1 MPEEIDKYTEEEGD
15 SAILEV
21 NHLDDEEFLTHCQE
35 QLQDAKDFLENHLAP
50 HRSDAID
57 VYHQKEYGDEEQGR
71 SQYVDSTLR
80 DTVNSILP
88 SLLKIFTSSER
99 VLEFM
104 PRQPEDEP
112 FALQATDYVRHCLN
126 ESNFYNVLHDAMKDA
141 LVVGSGFVKYF
152 YEYAQE
158 VEGYSYTGLDD
169 DTLAALMQDNQIE
182 ISSID
187 SRPIASGSD
196 MSPEEMPMI
205 HDIEVKRRS
214 NKGKFRLEC
223 IPPEEILFNRRST
236 GFGDPSTDLIAHR
249 KVVTVSDLVS
259 LGFEKEDFID
269 FAGDNYDLDNQQESY
284 ARRPQLHGK
293 EGVAYQEASKKLIWT
308 ELWIKCD
315 YDLDDFTEIRRVCIV
330 GPNFDKIL
338 MNEPVNDF
346 PFVHFTPYREPHDVQ
361 GAGLFDIL
369 RDVQKTKTQV
379 MRGMLDSLRLSIF
392 PRMSFIDGQVSVS
405 DLMNVECGA
414 LVRMRSE
421 GAVKPL
427 TVPYLGAQGESL
439 LNYFSEVT
447 ENRTGISK
455 ASLGLD
461 PSSLMSSSP
470 IAVSGTLS
478 AAQLKIEYIARNF
491 AETALKPL
499 YQGILKL
506 IVQHQDRETMI
517 RLRNEWI
524 PMNPAAWDTGY
535 DVMINVALG
544 GGDENLRMQA
554 LQIIAAKQEEI
565 IKLVGPDN
573 PLVNVQQYSNTLR
586 KMTELSGFKN
596 SEEFFKD
603 PSKEP
608 PRQPEPEK
616 PSQEEMQMQMMQ
628 MQVELAKGQ
637 LELDQMRLQ
646 LDEEKAQT
654 DAALKSVEIETD
666 AQLKLQELGAK
677 YNQSIDTT
685 QLRGMIETNRE
696 LIRQQGLLEAAKINK
711 RGERDS

>member
-169 DTLAALMQDNQIE
+169 DTLAALMQDDQIE

-379 MRGMLDSLRLSIF
+379 MRGMLDSLSLSIF

>member
-1 MPEEIDKYTEEEGD
+1 MPEEIDEYTQEEGD

-35 QLQDAKDFLENHLAP
+35 QLSDAKDFLDNHLAP

-196 MSPEEMPMI
+196 MSPEEMPMT

-379 MRGMLDSLRLSIF
+379 MRGMLDSLSLSIF

-405 DLMNVECGA
+405 DLMNVETGA
-414 LVRMRSE
+414 LIRMRTSD
-421 GAVKPL
+421 AVKPL
-427 TVPYLGAQGESL
+427 TVPFVGAAAEGI

-554 LQIIAAKQEEI
+554 LQTIAAKQEEI
-565 IKLVGPDN
+565 IKTVGPDN

-608 PRQPEPEK
+608 PREPEPEQ
-616 PSQEEMQMQMMQ
+616 PSQEEIQMQMMQ

-654 DAALKSVEIETD
+654 DAAIKTAEIETD
-666 AQLKLQELGAK
+666 AAIKLQELSAK

-711 RGERDS
+711 RGE

>member
-152 YEYAQE
+152 YEYAQD

-269 FAGDNYDLDNQQESY
+269 YAGDNYDLDNQQESY

-379 MRGMLDSLRLSIF
+379 MRGMLDSLSLSIF
-392 PRMSFIDGQVSVS
+392 PRMSFIDGQCSVS
-405 DLMNVECGA
+405 DLMNVETGA
-414 LVRMRSE
+414 LIRMRSPD
-421 GAVKPL
+421 AVKPL
-427 TVPYLGAQGESL
+427 TVPFVGAAAEGI

-608 PRQPEPEK
+608 PRQPEPEQ
-616 PSQEEMQMQMMQ
+616 PSPEEMQMQMMQ

-711 RGERDS
+711 RGD

>member
-1 MPEEIDKYTEEEGD
+1 MPEEIDEYTQEGD
-15 SAILEV
+15 APIPEV
-21 NHLDDEEFLTHCQE
+21 DHLDDEEFLSHCRE
-35 QLQDAKDFLENHLAP
+35 QLEDAKDFLENHLAP

-126 ESNFYNVLHDAMKDA
+126 ESNFYNVLHDAMKDS

-152 YEYAQE
+152 YEYAKE

-169 DTLAALMQDNQIE
+169 DTLAVLMQDDQIE

-187 SRPIASGSD
+187 SRPIASGTD
-196 MSPEEMPMI
+196 MPEEEMPMI

-223 IPPEEILFNRRST
+223 IPPEEILFNRRSK
-236 GFGDPSTDLIAHR
+236 GFGDSSTDLIAHR
-249 KVVTVSDLVS
+249 RVVTVSDLVS

-269 FAGDNYDLDNQQESY
+269 YAGDTYDLDQAEEFY
-284 ARRPQLHGK
+284 ARRPEIHGK
-293 EGVAYQEASKKLIWT
+293 ESVAYQEASKKLLYT
-308 ELWIKCD
+308 ELYIKCD
-315 YDLDDFTEIRRVCIV
+315 YDLDDYSEVRRVCIA

-361 GAGLFDIL
+361 GAGLYTIL
-369 RDVQKTKTQV
+369 RDIQKTKTQI
-379 MRGMLDSLRLSIF
+379 MRGMLESLSLSIY
-392 PRMSFIDGQVSVS
+392 PRMSFVDGQVSVS
-405 DLMNVECGA
+405 DLMNVETGA
-414 LVRMRSE
+414 LIRMRTSD
-421 GAVKPL
+421 AVKPL
-427 TVPYLGAQGESL
+427 TVPFVGAAAEGI
-439 LNYFSEVT
+439 LNYFGEVT

-554 LQIIAAKQEEI
+554 LQVIAAKQEEI
-565 IKLVGPDN
+565 IKTVGPDN

-608 PRQPEPEK
+608 PREPEPEK
-616 PSQEEMQMQMMQ
+616 PSPEEMQMQMMQ
-628 MQVELAKGQ
+628 MQVQLAKGQ

-646 LDEEKAQT
+646 LDEDKAQT

-666 AQLKLQELGAK
+666 AQLKLQELSAK

-696 LIRQQGLLEAAKINK
+696 VIRQQGLLEAAKINK

>member
-1 MPEEIDKYTEEEGD
+1 MAETDIYTEEGEET
-15 SAILEV
+15 SILEV
-21 NHLDDEEFLTHCQE
+21 DHLDDEEFLSHCRS
-35 QLQDAKDFLENHLAP
+35 QLEDAKDFLENHLAP

-57 VYHQKEYGDEEQGR
+57 VYHQREYGDEEQGR
-71 SQYVDSTLR
+71 SQFVDSTLR
-80 DTVNSILP
+80 DTVNAILP
-88 SLLKIFTSSER
+88 SLLKIFTSTER

-104 PRQPEDEP
+104 PRQPEDVP

-126 ESNFYNVLHDAMKDA
+126 EANFYNVLHDAMKDA
-141 LVVGSGFVKYF
+141 LIVGSGFIKYF
-152 YEYAQE
+152 YEYANE

-169 DTLAALMQDNQIE
+169 DTLAALMQDDKIE
-182 ISSID
+182 IASID
-187 SRPIASGSD
+187 SRPIASGTD
-196 MSPEEMPMI
+196 MPPEQIPMI
-205 HDIEVKRRS
+205 HDVEVKRRS

-223 IPPEEILFNRRST
+223 IPPEEILFNRRSK

-249 KVVTVSDLVS
+249 RVVTVSDLVA
-259 LGFEKEDFID
+259 LGYQKEDFID
-269 FAGDNYDLDNQQESY
+269 FAGDTYDLDEQKEY
-284 ARRPQLHGK
+284 YTRRPEIQGK
-293 EGVAYQEASKKLIWT
+293 EVSGVAYQEASKKLLYT
-308 ELWIKCD
+308 ELYIKAD
-315 YDLDDFTEIRRVCIV
+315 YDLDDYSEIRRVCIV
-330 GPNFDKIL
+330 GPNFDKII
-338 MNEPVNDF
+338 MNEPCNEF
-346 PFVHFTPYREPHDVQ
+346 PFVHMTPYREPHDVV
-361 GAGLFDIL
+361 GSGLFDIL

-379 MRGMLDSLRLSIF
+379 VRGMLDSLSLSIF
-392 PRMSFIDGQVSVS
+392 PRLSFIDGQVSVS
-405 DLMNVECGA
+405 DLMNVETGA
-414 LVRMRSE
+414 LVRMRSPD
-421 GAVKPL
+421 AVTPL
-427 TVPYLGAQGESL
+427 TVPFVGAQAEPM
-439 LNYFSEVT
+439 LNYFSEIT
-447 ENRTGISK
+447 ENRTGIST

-478 AAQLKIEYIARNF
+478 AAALKTEYIARNF

-554 LQIIAAKQEEI
+554 LQTIAAKQEEI

-573 PLVNVQQYSNTLR
+573 PLVNIQQYSNTLR

-596 SEEFFKD
+596 AEDYFKD

-608 PRQPEPEK
+608 PPQPEPEK
-616 PSQEEMQMQMMQ
+616 PSPEEMQMQAMQ
-628 MQVELAKGQ
+628 MQIELSKAQ
-637 LELDQMRLQ
+637 LELEHMRLQ
-646 LDEEKAQT
+646 LDENKAQA
-654 DAALKSVEIETD
+654 DATLKSTEIETD
-666 AQLKLQELGAK
+666 AMIKLQELSAK
-677 YNQSIDTT
+677 YNQSIDTA

-711 RGERDS
+711 NDS

>member
-1 MPEEIDKYTEEEGD
+1 MPETDTYTDEGEET
-15 SAILEV
+15 SILEV
-21 NHLDDEEFLTHCQE
+21 DHLDDEEFLSHCRS
-35 QLQDAKDFLENHLAP
+35 QLEDAKDFLENHLAP

-57 VYHQKEYGDEEQGR
+57 VYHQREYGDEEQGR
-71 SQYVDSTLR
+71 SQFVDSTVR
-80 DTVNSILP
+80 DTVNAILP
-88 SLLKIFTSSER
+88 SLLKIFTSTER

-104 PRQPEDEP
+104 PRQPEDVP

-126 ESNFYNVLHDAMKDA
+126 EANFYNVLHDAMKDA
-141 LVVGSGFVKYF
+141 LIVGSGFIKYF
-152 YEYAQE
+152 YEYANE

-169 DTLAALMQDNQIE
+169 DTLAALMQDDKIE
-182 ISSID
+182 IASID
-187 SRPIASGSD
+187 SRPIASGTD
-196 MSPEEMPMI
+196 MPPEQIPMI
-205 HDIEVKRRS
+205 HDVEVKRRS

-223 IPPEEILFNRRST
+223 IPPEEILFNRRSK

-249 KVVTVSDLVS
+249 RVVSVSDLVS
-259 LGFEKEDFID
+259 LGYDKDDFIEY
-269 FAGDNYDLDNQQESY
+269 AGDTYDLDEQKEY
-284 ARRPQLHGK
+284 YTRRPEIQGK
-293 EGVAYQEASKKLIWT
+293 EVSAVAYQEASKKLLYT
-308 ELWIKCD
+308 ELYIKCD
-315 YDLDDFTEIRRVCIV
+315 YDLDDYAEIRRVCIV
-330 GPNFDKIL
+330 GPNFDKII
-338 MNEPVNDF
+338 MNEPVNEF
-346 PFVHFTPYREPHDVQ
+346 PFVHMTPYREPHDVI
-361 GAGLFDIL
+361 GSGLFDIL

-379 MRGMLDSLRLSIF
+379 VRGMLDSLSLSIF
-392 PRMSFIDGQVSVS
+392 PRLSFIDGQCSVS
-405 DLMNVECGA
+405 DLMNVETGA
-414 LVRMRSE
+414 LIRMRSPD
-421 GAVKPL
+421 AVKPL
-427 TVPYLGAQGESL
+427 TVPFVGAQAEPM
-439 LNYFSEVT
+439 LNYFSEIT

-455 ASLGLD
+455 ASLGLA
-461 PSSLMSSSP
+461 PESLMSSSP

-478 AAQLKIEYIARNF
+478 AAQMKTEYIARNF

-554 LQIIAAKQEEI
+554 LQTIAAKQEEI

-596 SEEFFKD
+596 VDDFFKD

-608 PRQPEPEK
+608 PPQPEPEK
-616 PSQEEMQMQMMQ
+616 PSPEEIQMQAMQMQI
-628 MQVELAKGQ
+628 ELSKAQ
-637 LELDQMRLQ
+637 LELEHMRLQ
-646 LDEEKAQT
+646 LDENKAQA
-654 DAALKSVEIETD
+654 DATLKSTEIETD
-666 AQLKLQELGAK
+666 AMIKLQELSAK
-677 YNQSIDTT
+677 YNQSIDTA

-711 RGERDS
+711 NDS

>member
-1 MPEEIDKYTEEEGD
+1 MPETDTYTDEGEET
-15 SAILEV
+15 SILEV
-21 NHLDDEEFLTHCQE
+21 DHLDDEEFLSHCRS
-35 QLQDAKDFLENHLAP
+35 QLEDAKDFLENHLAP

-57 VYHQKEYGDEEQGR
+57 VYHQREYGDEEQGR
-71 SQYVDSTLR
+71 SQFVDSTLR
-80 DTVNSILP
+80 DTVNAILP
-88 SLLKIFTSSER
+88 SLLKIFTSTER

-104 PRQPEDEP
+104 PRQPEDVP

-126 ESNFYNVLHDAMKDA
+126 EANFYNVLHDAMKDS
-141 LVVGSGFVKYF
+141 LIVGSGFIKYF
-152 YEYAQE
+152 YEYANE

-169 DTLAALMQDNQIE
+169 DTLAALMQDDKIE
-182 ISSID
+182 IASID
-187 SRPIASGSD
+187 SRPIASGTD
-196 MSPEEMPMI
+196 MPPEQIPMI
-205 HDIEVKRRS
+205 HDVEVKRRS

-223 IPPEEILFNRRST
+223 IPPEEILFNRRSK

-249 KVVTVSDLVS
+249 RVVSVSDLVS
-259 LGFEKEDFID
+259 LGYDKDDFIEY
-269 FAGDNYDLDNQQESY
+269 AGDTYDLDEQKEY
-284 ARRPQLHGK
+284 YTRRPEIQGK
-293 EGVAYQEASKKLIWT
+293 EVSAVAYQEASKKLLYT
-308 ELWIKCD
+308 ELYIKCD
-315 YDLDDFTEIRRVCIV
+315 YDLDDYAEIRRVCIV
-330 GPNFDKIL
+330 GPNFDKII
-338 MNEPVNDF
+338 MNEPVNEF
-346 PFVHFTPYREPHDVQ
+346 PFVHMTPYREPHDVI
-361 GAGLFDIL
+361 GSGLFDIL

-379 MRGMLDSLRLSIF
+379 VRGMLDSLSLSIF
-392 PRMSFIDGQVSVS
+392 PRLSFIDGQCSVS
-405 DLMNVECGA
+405 DLMNVETGA
-414 LVRMRSE
+414 LIRMRSPD
-421 GAVKPL
+421 AVKPL
-427 TVPYLGAQGESL
+427 TVPFVGAQAEPM
-439 LNYFSEVT
+439 LNYFSEIT

-455 ASLGLD
+455 ASLGLA
-461 PSSLMSSSP
+461 PESLMSSSP

-478 AAQLKIEYIARNF
+478 AAQMKTEYIARNF

-554 LQIIAAKQEEI
+554 LQTIAAKQEEI

-596 SEEFFKD
+596 VDDFFKD

-608 PRQPEPEK
+608 PPQPEPEK
-616 PSQEEMQMQMMQ
+616 PSPEEIQMQAMQMQI
-628 MQVELAKGQ
+628 ELSKAQ
-637 LELDQMRLQ
+637 LELEHMRLQ
-646 LDEEKAQT
+646 LDENKAQA
-654 DAALKSVEIETD
+654 DATLKSTEIETD
-666 AQLKLQELGAK
+666 AMIKLQELSAK
-677 YNQSIDTT
+677 YNQSIDTA

-711 RGERDS
+711 NDS

>member
-1 MPEEIDKYTEEEGD
+1 MLEEIDEYTQEGD
-15 SAILEV
+15 SSIPEV
-21 NHLDDEEFLTHCQE
+21 AHLDDEEFLSHCRD
-35 QLQDAKDFLENHLAP
+35 QLEDAKDFLENHLAP

-71 SQYVDSTLR
+71 SQYIDSTLR

-152 YEYAQE
+152 YEYAKE

-169 DTLAALMQDNQIE
+169 DTLAALMQDDQIE

-223 IPPEEILFNRRST
+223 IPPEEILFNRRSK

-249 KVVTVSDLVS
+249 RVVTVSDLVA
-259 LGFEKEDFID
+259 LGYQKEDFID
-269 FAGDNYDLDNQQESY
+269 FAGDTYDLDQAEEFYS
-284 ARRPQLHGK
+284 RRPEIQGK
-293 EGVAYQEASKKLIWT
+293 EGLAYQEASKRLLYT
-308 ELWIKCD
+308 ELYIKAD
-315 YDLDDFTEIRRVCIV
+315 YDLDDFTEIRRVGIV

-338 MNEPVNDF
+338 MNEPVNEF
-346 PFVHFTPYREPHDVQ
+346 PFVHLTPYREPHDAV

-369 RDVQKTKTQV
+369 RDIQKTKTQI
-379 MRGMLDSLRLSIF
+379 MRGMLDSLSLSIF

-405 DLMNVECGA
+405 DLMNVETGS
-414 LVRMRSE
+414 LIRMRT
-421 GAVKPL
+421 GDAVKPL
-427 TVPYLGAQGESL
+427 TVPFVGQQAQGI
-439 LNYFSEVT
+439 LNYFSEIT

-517 RLRNEWI
+517 RLRNEWV

-554 LQIIAAKQEEI
+554 LQVIAAKQEEI
-565 IKLVGPDN
+565 IKTVGPDN

-603 PSKEP
+603 PAKEP
-608 PRQPEPEK
+608 PREPEPEK
-616 PSQEEMQMQMMQ
+616 PSPEEMQMQMMQ
-628 MQVELAKGQ
+628 MQVQLAKGQ

-646 LDEEKAQT
+646 LDEDKAQT
-654 DAALKSVEIETD
+654 DAALKSAEIETD
-666 AQLKLQELGAK
+666 AQIKLQELSAK

-696 LIRQQGLLEAAKINK
+696 MIRQQGLLEAAKINK
-711 RGERDS
+711 QGD

>member
-1 MPEEIDKYTEEEGD
+1 MPEEIDEYTQEEGD

-152 YEYAQE
+152 YEYAQD

-223 IPPEEILFNRRST
+223 IPPEEILFNRRSK
-236 GFGDPSTDLIAHR
+236 GFDDPSTDLIAHR

-259 LGFEKEDFID
+259 LGFEKDDFID

-293 EGVAYQEASKKLIWT
+293 EGVAYQEASKKLLFT
-308 ELWIKCD
+308 ELYIKCD
-315 YDLDDFTEIRRVCIV
+315 YDLDDFTEVRRVCIV

-338 MNEPVNDF
+338 MNEPVNGF

-379 MRGMLDSLRLSIF
+379 MRGMLDSLSLSIF

-405 DLMNVECGA
+405 DLMNVETGA
-414 LVRMRSE
+414 LIRMRTSD
-421 GAVKPL
+421 AVKPL
-427 TVPYLGAQGESL
+427 TVPFVGAAAEGI

-554 LQIIAAKQEEI
+554 LQTIATKQEEI

-608 PRQPEPEK
+608 PREPEPEQ
-616 PSQEEMQMQMMQ
+616 PSQEEIQMQMMQ

-654 DAALKSVEIETD
+654 DAAIKTAEIETD
-666 AQLKLQELGAK
+666 AAIKLQELSAK

-711 RGERDS
+711 RGE

>member
-1 MPEEIDKYTEEEGD
+1 MPETDTYTDEGEET
-15 SAILEV
+15 SILEV
-21 NHLDDEEFLTHCQE
+21 DHLDDEEFLSHCRS
-35 QLQDAKDFLENHLAP
+35 QLEDAKDFLENHLAP

-57 VYHQKEYGDEEQGR
+57 VYHQREYGDEEQGR
-71 SQYVDSTLR
+71 SQFVDSTVR
-80 DTVNSILP
+80 DTVNAILP
-88 SLLKIFTSSER
+88 SLLKIFTSTER

-104 PRQPEDEP
+104 PRQPEDVP

-126 ESNFYNVLHDAMKDA
+126 EANFYNVLHDAMKDS
-141 LVVGSGFVKYF
+141 LIVGSGFIKYF
-152 YEYAQE
+152 YEYANE

-169 DTLAALMQDNQIE
+169 DTLAALMQDDKIE
-182 ISSID
+182 IASID
-187 SRPIASGSD
+187 SRPIASGTD
-196 MSPEEMPMI
+196 MPQEQIPMI
-205 HDIEVKRRS
+205 HDVEVKRRS

-223 IPPEEILFNRRST
+223 IPPEEILFNRRSK

-249 KVVTVSDLVS
+249 RVVTVSDLVA
-259 LGFEKEDFID
+259 LGYQKEDFIEY
-269 FAGDNYDLDNQQESY
+269 AGDTYDLDEQKEY
-284 ARRPQLHGK
+284 YTRRPEIQGK
-293 EGVAYQEASKKLIWT
+293 EVSAVAYQEASKKLLYT
-308 ELWIKCD
+308 ELYIKCD
-315 YDLDDFTEIRRVCIV
+315 YDLDDYAEIRRVCIV
-330 GPNFDKIL
+330 GPNFDKII
-338 MNEPVNDF
+338 MNEPVNEF
-346 PFVHFTPYREPHDVQ
+346 PFVHMTPYREPHDVI
-361 GAGLFDIL
+361 GSGLFDIL

-379 MRGMLDSLRLSIF
+379 VRGMLDSLSLSIF
-392 PRMSFIDGQVSVS
+392 PRLSFIDGQCSVS
-405 DLMNVECGA
+405 DLMNVETGA
-414 LVRMRSE
+414 LIRMRSPD
-421 GAVKPL
+421 AVKPL
-427 TVPYLGAQGESL
+427 TVPFVGAQAEPM
-439 LNYFSEVT
+439 LNYFSEIT

-455 ASLGLD
+455 ASLGLA
-461 PSSLMSSSP
+461 PESLMSSSP

-478 AAQLKIEYIARNF
+478 AAQMKTEYIARNF

-554 LQIIAAKQEEI
+554 LQTIAAKQEEI

-596 SEEFFKD
+596 VDDFFKD

-608 PRQPEPEK
+608 PPQPEPEK
-616 PSQEEMQMQMMQ
+616 PSPEEIQMQAMQMQI
-628 MQVELAKGQ
+628 ELSKAQ
-637 LELDQMRLQ
+637 LELEHMRLQ
-646 LDEEKAQT
+646 LDENKAQA
-654 DAALKSVEIETD
+654 DATLKSTEIETD
-666 AQLKLQELGAK
+666 AMIKLQELSAK
-677 YNQSIDTT
+677 YNQSIDTA

-711 RGERDS
+711 NDS

>member
-1 MPEEIDKYTEEEGD
+1 MAETDIYTEEGEET
-15 SAILEV
+15 SILEV
-21 NHLDDEEFLTHCQE
+21 DHLDDEEFLSHCRS
-35 QLQDAKDFLENHLAP
+35 QLEDAKDFLENHLAP

-57 VYHQKEYGDEEQGR
+57 VYHQREYGDEEQGR
-71 SQYVDSTLR
+71 SQFVDSTLR
-80 DTVNSILP
+80 DTVNAILP
-88 SLLKIFTSSER
+88 SLLKIFTSTER

-104 PRQPEDEP
+104 PRQPEDVP

-126 ESNFYNVLHDAMKDA
+126 EANFYNVLHDAMKDA
-141 LVVGSGFVKYF
+141 LIVGSGFIKYF
-152 YEYAQE
+152 YEYANE

-169 DTLAALMQDNQIE
+169 DTLAALMQDDKIE
-182 ISSID
+182 IASID
-187 SRPIASGSD
+187 SRPIASGTD
-196 MSPEEMPMI
+196 MPPEQIPMI
-205 HDIEVKRRS
+205 HDVEVKRRS

-223 IPPEEILFNRRST
+223 IPPEEILFNRRSK

-249 KVVTVSDLVS
+249 RVVTVSDLVA
-259 LGFEKEDFID
+259 LGYQKEDFID
-269 FAGDNYDLDNQQESY
+269 FAGDTYDLDEQKEY
-284 ARRPQLHGK
+284 YTRRPEIQGK
-293 EGVAYQEASKKLIWT
+293 EVSGVAYQEASKKLLYT
-308 ELWIKCD
+308 ELYIKAD
-315 YDLDDFTEIRRVCIV
+315 YDLDDYSEIRRVCIV
-330 GPNFDKIL
+330 GPNFDKII
-338 MNEPVNDF
+338 MNEPCNEF
-346 PFVHFTPYREPHDVQ
+346 PFVHMTPYREPHDVV
-361 GAGLFDIL
+361 GSGLFDIL

-379 MRGMLDSLRLSIF
+379 VRGMLDSLSLSIF
-392 PRMSFIDGQVSVS
+392 PRLSFIDGQVSVS
-405 DLMNVECGA
+405 DLMNVETGA
-414 LVRMRSE
+414 LVRMRSPD
-421 GAVKPL
+421 AVKPL
-427 TVPYLGAQGESL
+427 TVPFVGAQAEPM
-439 LNYFSEVT
+439 LNYFSEIT

-478 AAQLKIEYIARNF
+478 AAALKTEYIARNF

-554 LQIIAAKQEEI
+554 LQTIAAKQEEI

-573 PLVNVQQYSNTLR
+573 PLVNIQQYSNTLR

-596 SEEFFKD
+596 AEDYFKD

-608 PRQPEPEK
+608 PPQPEPEK
-616 PSQEEMQMQMMQ
+616 PSPEEMQMQAMQ
-628 MQVELAKGQ
+628 MQIELSKAQ
-637 LELDQMRLQ
+637 LELEHMRLQ
-646 LDEEKAQT
+646 LDENKAQA
-654 DAALKSVEIETD
+654 DATLKSTEIETD
-666 AQLKLQELGAK
+666 AMIKLQELSAK
-677 YNQSIDTT
+677 YNQSIDTA

-711 RGERDS
+711 NDS

>member
-1 MPEEIDKYTEEEGD
+1 MPTEIDEYTEEGD
-15 SAILEV
+15 SAIPEV
-21 NHLDDEEFLTHCQE
+21 DHLDDEEFLTHCQE
-35 QLQDAKDFLENHLAP
+35 QLSDAKDFLENHLAP

-126 ESNFYNVLHDAMKDA
+126 ESNFYNVLHDAMKDS

-169 DTLAALMQDNQIE
+169 DTLAALMQDDQIE

-187 SRPIASGSD
+187 SRPIASGTD
-196 MSPEEMPMI
+196 MPSEEMPMI

-214 NKGKFRLEC
+214 NQGKFRLEC
-223 IPPEEILFNRRST
+223 IPPEEILFNRRSK
-236 GFGDPSTDLIAHR
+236 GFNDPSTDLIAHR
-249 KVVTVSDLVS
+249 RVVTVSDLVS
-259 LGFEKEDFID
+259 LGFDKEDFID
-269 FAGDNYDLDNQQESY
+269 FAGDNYDLDHQQESY
-284 ARRPQLHGK
+284 ARRPQLQGK

-308 ELWIKCD
+308 ELYIKCD
-315 YDLDDFTEIRRVCIV
+315 YDLDDYSEIRRVCIV

-338 MNEPVNDF
+338 MNEPVNGF

-361 GAGLFDIL
+361 GAGLYTIL
-369 RDVQKTKTQV
+369 RDIQKTKTQV
-379 MRGMLDSLRLSIF
+379 MRGMLDSLSLSIF
-392 PRMSFIDGQVSVS
+392 PRMSFVDGQVSVS

-414 LVRMRSE
+414 LVRMRSPD
-421 GAVKPL
+421 AVKPL
-427 TVPYLGAQGESL
+427 TVPYVGAQAEGI

-506 IVQHQDRETMI
+506 VVQHQDRETMI

-554 LQIIAAKQEEI
+554 LQTIAAKQEEI
-565 IKLVGPDN
+565 IKTVGPDN
-573 PLVNVQQYSNTLR
+573 PLVSIQQYSSTLR
-586 KMTELSGFKN
+586 KMAELSGFKN

-608 PRQPEPEK
+608 PKEPEPEG
-616 PSQEEMQMQMMQ
+616 PSPEEMQMQMMQ

-637 LELDQMRLQ
+637 LELDHMKLQ

-654 DAALKSVEIETD
+654 DAAIKTAEIETD
-666 AQLKLQELGAK
+666 AAIKLQELSAK

-696 LIRQQGLLEAAKINK
+696 MIRQQGLLEAAKINK
-711 RGERDS
+711 RGE

>member
-1 MPEEIDKYTEEEGD
+1 MPETDTYTDEGEET
-15 SAILEV
+15 SILEV
-21 NHLDDEEFLTHCQE
+21 DHLDDEEFLSHCRS
-35 QLQDAKDFLENHLAP
+35 QLEDAKDFLENHLAP

-57 VYHQKEYGDEEQGR
+57 VYHQREYGDEEQGR
-71 SQYVDSTLR
+71 SQFVDSTVR
-80 DTVNSILP
+80 DTVNAILP
-88 SLLKIFTSSER
+88 SLLKIFTSTER

-104 PRQPEDEP
+104 PRQPEDVP

-126 ESNFYNVLHDAMKDA
+126 EANFYNVLHDAMKDA
-141 LVVGSGFVKYF
+141 LIVGSGFIKYF
-152 YEYAQE
+152 YEYANE

-169 DTLAALMQDNQIE
+169 DTLAALMQDDKIE
-182 ISSID
+182 IASID
-187 SRPIASGSD
+187 SRPIASGTD
-196 MSPEEMPMI
+196 MPQEQIPMI
-205 HDIEVKRRS
+205 HDVEVKRRS

-223 IPPEEILFNRRST
+223 IPPEEILFNRRSK

-249 KVVTVSDLVS
+249 RVVTVSDLVA
-259 LGFEKEDFID
+259 LGYQKEDFIEY
-269 FAGDNYDLDNQQESY
+269 AGDTYDLDEQKEY
-284 ARRPQLHGK
+284 YTRRPEIQGK
-293 EGVAYQEASKKLIWT
+293 EVSAVAYQEASKKLLYT
-308 ELWIKCD
+308 ELYIKCD
-315 YDLDDFTEIRRVCIV
+315 YDLDDYAEIRRVCIV
-330 GPNFDKIL
+330 GPNFDKII
-338 MNEPVNDF
+338 MNEPVNEF
-346 PFVHFTPYREPHDVQ
+346 PFVHMTPYREPHDVI
-361 GAGLFDIL
+361 GSGLFDIL

-379 MRGMLDSLRLSIF
+379 VRGMLDSLSLSIF
-392 PRMSFIDGQVSVS
+392 PRLSFIDGQCSVS
-405 DLMNVECGA
+405 DLMNVETGA
-414 LVRMRSE
+414 LIRMRSPD
-421 GAVKPL
+421 AVKPL
-427 TVPYLGAQGESL
+427 TVPFVGAQAEPM
-439 LNYFSEVT
+439 LNYFSEIT

-455 ASLGLD
+455 ASLGLA
-461 PSSLMSSSP
+461 PESLMSSSP

-478 AAQLKIEYIARNF
+478 AAQMKTEYIARNF

-554 LQIIAAKQEEI
+554 LQTIAAKQEEI

-596 SEEFFKD
+596 VDDFFKD

-608 PRQPEPEK
+608 PPQPEPEK
-616 PSQEEMQMQMMQ
+616 PSPEEIQMQAMQMQI
-628 MQVELAKGQ
+628 ELSKAQ
-637 LELDQMRLQ
+637 LELEHMRLQ
-646 LDEEKAQT
+646 LDENKAQA
-654 DAALKSVEIETD
+654 DATLKSTEIETD
-666 AQLKLQELGAK
+666 AMIKLQELSAK
-677 YNQSIDTT
+677 YNQSIDTA

-711 RGERDS
+711 NDS

>member
-1 MPEEIDKYTEEEGD
+1 MPEEIDKYTQEGD
-15 SAILEV
+15 APIPEV
-21 NHLDDEEFLTHCQE
+21 DHLDDEEFLSHCRE
-35 QLQDAKDFLENHLAP
+35 QLEDAKDFLENHLAP

-126 ESNFYNVLHDAMKDA
+126 ESNFYNVLHDAMKDS

-152 YEYAQE
+152 YEYAKE

-169 DTLAALMQDNQIE
+169 DTLAVLMQDDQIE

-187 SRPIASGSD
+187 SRPIASGTD
-196 MSPEEMPMI
+196 MPEEEMPMI

-223 IPPEEILFNRRST
+223 IPPEEILFNRRSK
-236 GFGDPSTDLIAHR
+236 GFGDSSTDLIAHR
-249 KVVTVSDLVS
+249 RVVTVSDLVS
-259 LGFEKEDFID
+259 LGYDKEDFID
-269 FAGDNYDLDNQQESY
+269 YAGDTYDLDQAEEFY
-284 ARRPQLHGK
+284 ARRPEIHGK
-293 EGVAYQEASKKLIWT
+293 ESVAYQEASKKLLYT
-308 ELWIKCD
+308 ELYIKCD
-315 YDLDDFTEIRRVCIV
+315 YDLDDYSEVRRVCIA

-361 GAGLFDIL
+361 GAGLYTIL
-369 RDVQKTKTQV
+369 RDIQKTKTQI
-379 MRGMLDSLRLSIF
+379 MRGMLDSLSLSIF

-405 DLMNVECGA
+405 DLMNVETGA
-414 LVRMRSE
+414 LIRMRSE

-427 TVPYLGAQGESL
+427 TVPFVGAAAEGI

-554 LQIIAAKQEEI
+554 LQVIAAKQEEI
-565 IKLVGPDN
+565 IKTVGPDN

-608 PRQPEPEK
+608 PREPEPEK
-616 PSQEEMQMQMMQ
+616 PSPEEMQMQMMQ
-628 MQVELAKGQ
+628 MQVQLAKGQ
-637 LELDQMRLQ
+637 LELDQMRLK
-646 LDEEKAQT
+646 LDEDKAQT

-666 AQLKLQELGAK
+666 AQLKLQELSAK

-711 RGERDS
+711 RGE

>member
-1 MPEEIDKYTEEEGD
+1 MPTEIDEYTQEGD
-15 SAILEV
+15 APIPEV
-21 NHLDDEEFLTHCQE
+21 DHLDDEEFLSHCRE
-35 QLQDAKDFLENHLAP
+35 QLEDAKDFLENHLAP

-126 ESNFYNVLHDAMKDA
+126 ESNFYNVLHDAMKDS

-152 YEYAQE
+152 YEYAKE

-169 DTLAALMQDNQIE
+169 DTLAVLMQDDQIE

-187 SRPIASGSD
+187 SRPIASGTD
-196 MSPEEMPMI
+196 MPEEEMPMI

-223 IPPEEILFNRRST
+223 IPPEEILFNRRSK
-236 GFGDPSTDLIAHR
+236 GFGDSSTDLIAHR
-249 KVVTVSDLVS
+249 RVVTVSDLVS

-269 FAGDNYDLDNQQESY
+269 YAGDTYDLDQAEEFY
-284 ARRPQLHGK
+284 ARRPEIHGK
-293 EGVAYQEASKKLIWT
+293 ESVAYQEASKKLLYT
-308 ELWIKCD
+308 ELYIKCD
-315 YDLDDFTEIRRVCIV
+315 YDLDDYSEVRRVCIA

-361 GAGLFDIL
+361 GAGLYTIL
-369 RDVQKTKTQV
+369 RDIQKTKTQI
-379 MRGMLDSLRLSIF
+379 MRGMLDSLSLSIF
-392 PRMSFIDGQVSVS
+392 PRMSFVDGQVSVS
-405 DLMNVECGA
+405 DLMNVETGA
-414 LVRMRSE
+414 LIRMRTSD
-421 GAVKPL
+421 AVKPL
-427 TVPYLGAQGESL
+427 TVPFVGAAAEGI

-554 LQIIAAKQEEI
+554 LQVIAAKQEEI
-565 IKLVGPDN
+565 IKTVGPDN

-608 PRQPEPEK
+608 PREPEPEK
-616 PSQEEMQMQMMQ
+616 PSPEEMQMQMMQ
-628 MQVELAKGQ
+628 MQVQLAKGQ

-646 LDEEKAQT
+646 LDEDKAQT

-666 AQLKLQELGAK
+666 AQLKLQELSAK

>member
-1 MPEEIDKYTEEEGD
+1 
-15 SAILEV
+15 
-21 NHLDDEEFLTHCQE
+21 
-35 QLQDAKDFLENHLAP
+35 
-50 HRSDAID
+50 
-57 VYHQKEYGDEEQGR
+57 
-71 SQYVDSTLR
+71 
-80 DTVNSILP
+80 
-88 SLLKIFTSSER
+88 
-99 VLEFM
+99 
-104 PRQPEDEP
+104 
-112 FALQATDYVRHCLN
+112 
-126 ESNFYNVLHDAMKDA
+126 
-141 LVVGSGFVKYF
+141 
-152 YEYAQE
+152 
-158 VEGYSYTGLDD
+158 
-169 DTLAALMQDNQIE
+169 
-182 ISSID
+182 
-187 SRPIASGSD
+187 
-196 MSPEEMPMI
+196 
-205 HDIEVKRRS
+205 
-214 NKGKFRLEC
+214 
-223 IPPEEILFNRRST
+223 
-236 GFGDPSTDLIAHR
+236 
-249 KVVTVSDLVS
+249 
-259 LGFEKEDFID
+259 
-269 FAGDNYDLDNQQESY
+269 
-284 ARRPQLHGK
+284 
-293 EGVAYQEASKKLIWT
+293 
-308 ELWIKCD
+308 
-315 YDLDDFTEIRRVCIV
+315 
-330 GPNFDKIL
+330 
-338 MNEPVNDF
+338 
-346 PFVHFTPYREPHDVQ
+346 
-361 GAGLFDIL
+361 
-369 RDVQKTKTQV
+369 
-379 MRGMLDSLRLSIF
+379 MRGMLDSLSLSIF

>member
-152 YEYAQE
+152 YEYAQD

-169 DTLAALMQDNQIE
+169 DTLAALMQDDQIE

-269 FAGDNYDLDNQQESY
+269 YAGDNYDLDNQQESY

-379 MRGMLDSLRLSIF
+379 MRGMLDSLSLSIF

-711 RGERDS
+711 RGE